1 MYYAVVQQFI
11 RTLRALDAILGKA
24 VAHAEAKKF
33 DVNNFCTAR
42 VAPDMLP
49 FTRQVQIACDA
60 AKRAASS
67 ISGKEAPVYADTET
81 TFPELRERIAKTL
94 AYLETFTPEDFA
106 SVSDDKV
113 IPLPNNPARA
123 LKAPDALLGRSVP
136 NFFFH
141 VAVAYGLLRAGGVEI
156 GKRDFLGDLP
166 FLDV

>member
-1 MYYAVVQQFI
+1 MYYAVTQQFI

-42 VAPDMLP
+42 LAPDMLP

-67 ISGKEAPVYADTET
+67 ISGREAPVYPDTET
-81 TFPELRERIAKTL
+81 TVAELRERIAKTV
-94 AYLETFTPEDFA
+94 AYLETFTAEDFA
-106 SVSDDKV
+106 AVRDDQI

-123 LKAPDALLGRSVP
+123 LRAPDALLGRSVP

-141 VAVAYGLLRAGGVEI
+141 ATTAYALLRAGGVEV